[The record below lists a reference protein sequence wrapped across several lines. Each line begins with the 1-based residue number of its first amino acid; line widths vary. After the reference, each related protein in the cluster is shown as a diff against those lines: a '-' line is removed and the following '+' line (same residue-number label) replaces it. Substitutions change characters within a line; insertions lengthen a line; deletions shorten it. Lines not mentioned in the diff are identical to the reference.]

1 MEIFPR
7 LIISHLS
14 YNEEI
19 EKMEW
24 NFPRTHQKNILK
36 ELEEGRNFATVRCEK
51 SLRENILSKSF
62 NFDLRRITNWKSSR
76 KKGPFAGW

>member
-1 MEIFPR
+1 MWDERIMIFASVMEIFPR

-36 ELEEGRNFATVRCEK
+36 ELEEGRNFATEMREK
-51 SLRENILSKSF
+51 FEGKYSLEI
-62 NFDLRRITNWKSSR
+62 I
-76 KKGPFAGW
+76 